1 MNKYNNSKIYAI
13 KSNQTDKIY
22 IGSTCL
28 DIYERLR
35 KHRQD
40 YRYYLLGNKKKTT
53 SIEILKFEDHFIILL
68 ENVNCKNKNEL
79 LIKESQYINENI
91 NHCVNRIINYN
102 RV

>member
-35 KHRQD
+35 KHRQNF
-40 YRYYLLGNKKKTT
+40 RYYNLNGIKYTT
-53 SIEILKFEDHFIILL
+53 SYEILKFEDHFIVLL
-68 ENVNCKNKNEL
+68 ENVNCKNQNEL
-79 LIKESQYINENI
+79 FLKESQYINENI

-102 RV
+102 GI